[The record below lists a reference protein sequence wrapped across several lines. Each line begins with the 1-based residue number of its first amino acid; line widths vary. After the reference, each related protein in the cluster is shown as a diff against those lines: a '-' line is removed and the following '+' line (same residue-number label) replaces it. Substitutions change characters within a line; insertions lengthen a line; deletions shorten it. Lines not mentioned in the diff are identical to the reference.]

1 MKHPNRYALAAI
13 ALTLIV
19 SATLRAQTDSFTHT
33 KSKTDINYLV
43 HTRRPIWMG
52 PEIRYT
58 VYEKTRVE
66 ARFYALTGEMIQ
78 VLLVGEQEPGQYTL
92 PWDGTLDGGLAQ
104 YEGKYKFELFFGD
117 DYACEFWFTCKPIGA
132 ADDSS

>member
-1 MKHPNRYALAAI
+1 VRIAQRYALAAV
-13 ALTLIV
+13 ALALVV
-19 SATLRAQTDSFTHT
+19 SATLWAQTDSFTHT
-33 KSKTDINYLV
+33 KSKVDINYLV

-78 VLLVGEQEPGQYTL
+78 VLQVGEQEPGQHTL
-92 PWDGTLDGGLAQ
+92 PWDGTLDEGLVQ
-104 YEGKYKFELFFGD
+104 FEGKYKFELYFGD
-117 DYACEFWFTCKPIGA
+117 DYACEFWFICKPIGA
-132 ADDSS
+132 TDDSS